1 LTSASA
7 QRRHGPRAVPAT
19 VSRILPRPTGPF
31 PALLLL
37 AGIGLGPHGLALL
50 TPAILDFLDPAA
62 PVALAALG
70 VITGFDLRTSRIDWR
85 VRAAAHMQAT
95 LTGLFVA
102 AAFVVF
108 RPAID
113 AAAFPPWRL
122 VALAL
127 AIAAATSSSLPSDA
141 EERTSHFSTRLD
153 VDYLLPIAAGGAALA
168 FIRTA
173 SPAAS
178 VVLLAET
185 IAIAVVIAV
194 GGWLL
199 LSRNGET
206 TEQRVFAFASLL
218 LLGGAADYLSASALL
233 SGLVAGAC
241 WQWAGGP
248 VGEYVRR
255 DVAYV
260 QHSLVVLILL
270 LAGAHADF
278 SPAALLMST
287 IYVVVRT
294 TGKLTGGWLASWVA
308 PDVSRS
314 ARLRLISP
322 GVFGV
327 AFALN
332 LARAGGPGF
341 GPVLTVVGGHHRVL
355 AHGRIHVGGA
365 HRMVRRV
372 AAFAVAVG
380 VVVSVRAIGAQGGA
394 VRGNRA
400 GAFTL
405 IGAWVT
411 ATSFAASGCR
421 A

>member
-1 LTSASA
+1 MTTVVPGGPGESSNFDPIDVQLQRSGATARALSRQPSAGFF
-7 QRRHGPRAVPAT
+7 RW
-19 VSRILPRPTGPF
+19 PTGPF

-37 AGIGLGPHGLALL
+37 AGIALGPHGLALL

-70 VITGFDLRTSRIDWR
+70 VIAGLNLRTSRIDRR
-85 VRAAAHMQAT
+85 VGAAAHMQAT
-95 LTGLFVA
+95 LTGLLVA
-102 AAFVVF
+102 AAVVF
-108 RPAID
+108 FGPAAID

-127 AIAAATSSSLPSDA
+127 AIAAATASWLPSDGG
-141 EERTSHFSTRLD
+141 ERTSHFSTRVD

-168 FIRTA
+168 FIRAA

-233 SGLVAGAC
+233 SGLVAGGC

-248 VGEYVRR
+248 MREYVRR

-278 SPAALLMST
+278 SPAVLLMST
-287 IYVVVRT
+287 IYIGVRT
-294 TGKLTGGWLASWVA
+294 TGKLTGGWLASWAA

-332 LARAGGPGF
+332 LARAGGPEF
-341 GPVLTVVGGHHRVL
+341 GPVLTVVV
-355 AHGRIHVGGA
+355 VGTIA
-365 HRMVRRV
+365 SSLM
-372 AAFAVAVG
+372 A
-380 VVVSVRAIGAQGGA
+380 
-394 VRGNRA
+394 
-400 GAFTL
+400 AFTL
-405 IGAWVT
+405 AERTEW
-411 ATSFAASGCR
+411 
-421 A
+421 